1 MFREFK
7 KQAGRALKKALKD
20 EGVELEI
27 KFEEPLGE
35 FGDISSPVCLELASR
50 LRKPPSKI
58 AEDLVGKV
66 DVKEESFIRDVKA
79 INGHINFYLDYERF
93 SLDLIKQVKQLGC
106 DYGRGDKKD
115 RIVLEHT
122 SANPNG
128 PLHIGHGR
136 NAIIGD
142 TLGRVLRFSGYDLET
157 QYYVNDMGKQLAKVV
172 WGLRRFQSKKEKAD
186 HKIAEVYFEANKA
199 IEENPEFEKE
209 ISELMTGYEAGEKE
223 VTREFEGAVNFCLEG
238 IKETLDR
245 LSIKHDKYIW
255 ESRFSRDGT
264 VGAVLKKLED
274 TKYAKKDEVLYLDLT
289 DFGIEK
295 EMVLLRLDGT
305 TLYPTR
311 DIAYH
316 LWKKDQGGVVIDIWG
331 ADHKLAALQLDA
343 VMKILGEDTPE
354 FIIYEFISLPEGSM
368 STRRG
373 VFISVDD
380 LIDESVK
387 RAYDEVDKR
396 RSGET
401 REFKE
406 KVANSVGVGAVR
418 FNIIRVAP
426 EKSVVFRWEEALD
439 FERQG
444 SPFIQYA
451 FARACR
457 ILEKTGV
464 SDDFNTQELT
474 DFERDLIRIISRF
487 PLLVG
492 EAAETRRPHLL
503 ANYAMELSDA
513 FHRFYMHNKVL
524 GTKEEDL
531 RVNLVMATKI
541 TLENVL
547 NLLGLDALEAM

>member
-1 MFREFK
+1 MFREFR
-7 KQAGRALKKALKD
+7 KQADMALKKALKA

-35 FGDISSPVCLELASR
+35 FGDISSPVCFELASR
-50 LRKPPSKI
+50 LRKSPSKI
-58 AEDLVGKV
+58 AEELVEEV

-106 DYGRGDKKD
+106 DYGRGDKEG

-142 TLGRVLRFSGYDLET
+142 TLDRVLRFSGYDLET

-172 WGLRRFQSKKEKAD
+172 WGLRRFQSKKEKVD

-199 IEENPEFEKE
+199 IEENPELEKE
-209 ISELMTGYEAGEKE
+209 ISKLMTGYEAGEKE
-223 VTREFEGAVNFCLEG
+223 VTLEFEDAVNFCLDV

-245 LSIKHDKYIW
+245 LDIKHNQFIW
-255 ESRFSRDGT
+255 ESRFARDGS
-264 VGAVLKKLED
+264 VDAVLGKLTD
-274 TKYAKKDEVLYLDLT
+274 TNYAKKDEVLYLDLT

-295 EMVLLRLDGT
+295 EMVLMRLDGT

-316 LWKKDQGGVVIDIWG
+316 LWKKDRGVVIDIWG

-396 RSGET
+396 RSEET

-426 EKSVVFRWEEALD
+426 EKSMVFRWEEALD

-457 ILEKTGV
+457 ILEKTDV
-464 SDDFNTQELT
+464 SDDFNTHELT
-474 DFERDLIRIISRF
+474 DFERDLIRTISRF
-487 PLLVG
+487 PLLVE
-492 EAAETRRPHLL
+492 EAAETRRPYLL
-503 ANYAMELSDA
+503 ANYAMKLSDT

-531 RVNLVMATKI
+531 RANLVVATKI
-541 TLENVL
+541 TLKNVL